1 MFSAMAR
8 RAVSVATLPPRL
20 ALSGL
25 ALVGGSTDPRTA
37 VSDVALRTGTLA
49 LAGVGMIP
57 AAAGSI
63 FGAPRIPGSAYVS
76 AAASAINYQPRVRRR
91 IEQRLGRSLTDFA
104 LESATSFADVLTY
117 APASLGVDFWLRT
130 MLLRETLAARSS
142 RRVGPLEPGGRGSS
156 VRPEPSGSGERYA
169 DRIAGVQL
177 VAGAALATVSAGG
190 DTVASSI
197 KVSAPRPLRMSRE
210 SFAAGVSYGLCRTH
224 HTAVSDSAALRML
237 DRIDTVL
244 VDPSVLFDDSLR
256 VSDIREVAESDR
268 VAVWEQA
275 RKALNDGTVGVGR
288 HRIGGAEVVVRPVRK
303 GLAETLIGEIRAA
316 GGRSRH
322 DRRRRARITA
332 KWIRRALSGAI
343 DCRSRPARSSLGVGG
358 RGSDSCDRVE

>member
-25 ALVGGSTDPRTA
+25 ALVGGSTIPRTA

-117 APASLGVDFWLRT
+117 APASLGVDFGLRT
-130 MLLRETLAARSS
+130 MLLRETLAARNS
-142 RRVGPLEPGGRGSS
+142 RRVWSFEPGGRGAST
-156 VRPEPSGSGERYA
+156 RPDPSGPGSVMPTGSLGFSWRPGLHWLPCPPAVTPSRRVSRFRRRGRFGCRANHSLLVCHTVCVGRTTPPFRTLRLYACSIVLTPSSSIRASSSTTRSGFPTYERWPS
-169 DRIAGVQL
+169 RIASQCGNKPGKL
-177 VAGAALATVSAGG
+177 
-190 DTVASSI
+190 
-197 KVSAPRPLRMSRE
+197 
-210 SFAAGVSYGLCRTH
+210 
-224 HTAVSDSAALRML
+224 
-237 DRIDTVL
+237 
-244 VDPSVLFDDSLR
+244 
-256 VSDIREVAESDR
+256 
-268 VAVWEQA
+268 
-275 RKALNDGTVGVGR
+275 
-288 HRIGGAEVVVRPVRK
+288 
-303 GLAETLIGEIRAA
+303 
-316 GGRSRH
+316 
-322 DRRRRARITA
+322 
-332 KWIRRALSGAI
+332 
-343 DCRSRPARSSLGVGG
+343 
-358 RGSDSCDRVE
+358 